1 MKNNLRH
8 LVGILSL
15 LFIPTF
21 ASAHGFSLTNE
32 DIAFFLG
39 VFFII
44 FLIGYLPYLF
54 LSLRLAKQAET
65 TGTTTGTKVFA
76 SIFMFINTSVFL
88 YVFFGSLAILL
99 DGGESY
105 TIIIFAPI
113 LIVSTLLWGFPF
125 RAYMRGMRS
134 NKGNMGDKSDLL
146 DA

>member
-1 MKNNLRH
+1 MKNKLNL
-8 LVGILSL
+8 LGALSL
-15 LFIPTF
+15 LLIPNL
-21 ASAHGFSLTNE
+21 ASAHGFSITNE
-32 DIAFFLG
+32 EIAFFLS
-39 VFFII
+39 VFLII
-44 FLIGYLPYLF
+44 FLIGYLPYVF

-88 YVFFGSLAILL
+88 YVFFGSFVIIL

-105 TIIIFAPI
+105 TIMIFAPI

-134 NKGNMGDKSDLL
+134 NKKNTGDKSNLL

>member
-1 MKNNLRH
+1 MKNNRNLIISV
-8 LVGILSL
+8 LTLCL
-15 LFIPTF
+15 IPTF
-21 ASAHGFSLTNE
+21 ANATGFSMTNE

-65 TGTTTGTKVFA
+65 TGTTTATKVFA

-88 YVFFGSLAILL
+88 YVFFGSLALIL
-99 DGGESY
+99 DGESY
-105 TIIIFAPI
+105 TIMIFLPI